1 VAINYKHRIAWR
13 AIIET
18 HHIPHRV
25 SLKAKLLLEVKEY
38 VFYLLLGKWDIAFG
52 SPCGIGLTA
61 SVILRCAKVAKIGCR
76 RAPTVEGLCRRT
88 QALAIDIMVRVCVR
102 MACDHE

>member
-1 VAINYKHRIAWR
+1 MNYKHRMAWH
-13 AIIET
+13 AIFET

-52 SPCGIGLTA
+52 SPCGVGLTS
-61 SVILRCAKVAKIGCR
+61 SVILRCAKVAEIGYR
-76 RAPTVEGLCRRT
+76 RAPTVERLCGRA
-88 QALAIDIMVRVCVR
+88 QALAIDVMVRVGVWL
-102 MACDHE
+102 AWKYGL

>member
-1 VAINYKHRIAWR
+1 MNYKHRMAWH
-13 AIIET
+13 AIFET

-52 SPCGIGLTA
+52 SPCGVGLTP
-61 SVILRCAKVAKIGCR
+61 SVILKVAEIRCR
-76 RAPTVEGLCRRT
+76 RAPTVERLYGRT
-88 QALAIDIMVRVCVR
+88 QALAIDIMVRVGVWL
-102 MACDHE
+102 ACNHE